1 MDRIH
6 LAQVPRNNQGKISY
20 SSIPSMAV
28 RVMVAEEEL
37 SVLQRRVKRHHD
49 VRDRLHICEEE
60 LAGLEAHIADLEE
73 KLVEWRALLA
83 EA

>member
-20 SSIPSMAV
+20 SSIPSMMV

-37 SVLQRRVKRHHD
+37 SVLKRRVKRHHD
-49 VRDRLHICEEE
+49 IRDRLHISEEE
-60 LAGLEAHIADLEE
+60 LVGFEEHIADLEA
-73 KLVEWRALLA
+73 KLREWRALM

>member
-20 SSIPSMAV
+20 SSIPSMMV

-37 SVLQRRVKRHHD
+37 SVLKRRVKRHHD
-49 VRDRLHICEEE
+49 VRDRLHISEEE
-60 LAGLEAHIADLEE
+60 LVGLEEHIADLEVKLGE
-73 KLVEWRALLA
+73 WRVLVEV
-83 EA
+83 